1 MNRLISG
8 YIQKH
13 YDIISFDIFDTLI
26 ERKVSRPSDIFRLTG
41 EKVLG
46 KAEAE
51 EFCQKRIL
59 AERTAREGRNSQET
73 DLDGI
78 YENLLKEYGEQ
89 SVFLKEKE
97 IQLEIEMCH
106 RKEKVASFFE
116 ECCFCGKEVYLI
128 SDMYLPFSVI
138 SSMLNRCGIHGYQA
152 LYVSNVYGKN
162 KLSGELF
169 KIVLH
174 ENSIDPKKMIHIGDS
189 MKADFS
195 GAHKAGV
202 KALLIGRKNRVGR
215 LIRS

>member
-78 YENLLKEYGEQ
+78 YDNLLK
-89 SVFLKEKE
+89 
-97 IQLEIEMCH
+97 
-106 RKEKVASFFE
+106 
-116 ECCFCGKEVYLI
+116 
-128 SDMYLPFSVI
+128 
-138 SSMLNRCGIHGYQA
+138 
-152 LYVSNVYGKN
+152 
-162 KLSGELF
+162 
-169 KIVLH
+169 
-174 ENSIDPKKMIHIGDS
+174 
-189 MKADFS
+189 
-195 GAHKAGV
+195 
-202 KALLIGRKNRVGR
+202 
-215 LIRS
+215 